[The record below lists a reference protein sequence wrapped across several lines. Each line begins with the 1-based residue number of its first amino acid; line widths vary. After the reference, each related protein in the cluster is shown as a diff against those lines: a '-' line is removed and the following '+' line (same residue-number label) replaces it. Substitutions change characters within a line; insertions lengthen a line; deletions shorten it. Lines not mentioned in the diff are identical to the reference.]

1 MNTRQRKKHRTGEYT
16 EHGFLLRFSL
26 PPSWTEAEADR
37 FLDEFIEMVERE
49 GLAFGGS
56 GRLDW
61 EGFVVQDRRR
71 GTVTT
76 GQRARVETWLAGRPE
91 VSALTVGP
99 LIDAWQELPFEYAR
113 SVGSA
118 ASAPIPAHS
127 R

>member
-1 MNTRQRKKHRTGEYT
+1 MNKRQRKKHRTGEYT

-37 FLDEFIEMVERE
+37 FLDEFITMVERE

-61 EGFVVQDRRR
+61 EGFVVPDRR

-76 GQRARVETWLAGRPE
+76 EQRARVEAWLAGRPE
-91 VSALTVGP
+91 VSALRVGP

-113 SVGSA
+113 GAGSA
-118 ASAPIPAHS
+118 SGFPIPAHS